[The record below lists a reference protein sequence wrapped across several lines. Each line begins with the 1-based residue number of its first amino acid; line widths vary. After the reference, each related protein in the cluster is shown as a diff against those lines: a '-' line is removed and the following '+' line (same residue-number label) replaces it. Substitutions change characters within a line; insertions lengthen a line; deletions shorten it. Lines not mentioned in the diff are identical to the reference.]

1 MTRARGGKGR
11 RAPAPAGSRRARR
24 FRVLPRKR
32 GARVLVYLALTL
44 GYVALMWFLIFP
56 WVDRTFVNRP
66 AI

>member
-1 MTRARGGKGR
+1 MTVSRGKRQGAGDEARAR
-11 RAPAPAGSRRARR
+11 RR

-32 GARVLVYLALTL
+32 AGRIAVYLFLAI
-44 GYVALMWFLIFP
+44 GYIALMWFLVFP